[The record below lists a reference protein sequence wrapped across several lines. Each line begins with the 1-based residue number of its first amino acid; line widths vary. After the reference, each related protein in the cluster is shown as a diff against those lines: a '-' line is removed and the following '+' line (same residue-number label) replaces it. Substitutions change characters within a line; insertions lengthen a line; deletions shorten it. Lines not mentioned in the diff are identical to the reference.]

1 MPKTTNTRKPRASWD
16 APRITFLLK
25 RYVKAVH
32 QGLRTSNGQ
41 FKKGVADT
49 FAAKLNEKFG
59 DNLDGSQCS
68 DKLNQLKREFA
79 KVEAALRNSSGLGV
93 KNGCID
99 APPHVWEALVAAKGP
114 LIPLRHAPFPNWED
128 SYFLFS
134 GHTATGSEAP
144 PPPGYGERVGD
155 DAGGGGVAQQAA
167 SRATVAAGGM
177 RPVGLRRQHGFDK
190 TDAVDSNDDEDKENR
205 EKGNEDADELFV

>member
-1 MPKTTNTRKPRASWD
+1 MPKTSNTRKPRASWD
-16 APRITFLLK
+16 APRIIFLLK

-49 FAAKLNEKFG
+49 IAAKLNKKFG

-79 KVEAALRNSSGLGV
+79 KVEAALRNSSGLEV

-99 APPHVWEALVAAKGP
+99 APLHVWEALVAAKSP
-114 LIPLRHAPFPNWED
+114 LVPLRHAPFPNWED

-144 PPPGYGERVGD
+144 PPPGYGARRSD

-167 SRATVAAGGM
+167 ARAMVAAGGM
-177 RPVGLRRQHGFDK
+177 RTVGLRRQRGFDK
-190 TDAVDSNDDEDKENR
+190 TDVVDSDDDEDKENK
-205 EKGNEDADELFV
+205 EKGNEDADELSV